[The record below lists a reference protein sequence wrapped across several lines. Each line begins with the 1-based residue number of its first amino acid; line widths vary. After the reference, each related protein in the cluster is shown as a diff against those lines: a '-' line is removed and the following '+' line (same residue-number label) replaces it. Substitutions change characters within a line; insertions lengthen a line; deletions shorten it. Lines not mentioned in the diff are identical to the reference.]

1 MRPKKMKTSNCYY
14 LGYISKTVGY
24 EGSLIAFLDVDD
36 PSSYRKLE
44 SVFIMMD
51 GKLVPFF
58 VEHISVRAPKGEVVI
73 RFEDIDSIGKARHL
87 CKRDIYL
94 PLSRLPE
101 LPAEAFYF
109 HDLVGYE
116 AYDDEDCLLGVIKE
130 FLDYPGNPLF
140 SIRKNEQ
147 EEILFPVADEFIR
160 HIDHGGRK
168 VFLHPPEGLLDLNR

>member
-1 MRPKKMKTSNCYY
+1 MKTSNCYY

-36 PSSYRKLE
+36 PSSYSDLE

-58 VEHISVRAPKGEVVI
+58 VADISVRAPKGEVVI

-87 CKRDIYL
+87 CKRDMYL
-94 PLSRLPE
+94 PLSRLPD
-101 LPAEAFYF
+101 LPVEAFYF

-116 AYDDEDCLLGVIKE
+116 AYDAQGHFLGVITE

-140 SIRKNEQ
+140 SVSKHG
-147 EEILFPVADEFIR
+147 EEEVLFPVADEFIS
-160 HIDHGGRK
+160 HIDHGKQRI
-168 VFLHPPEGLLDLNR
+168 FLQPPEGLLDLNR

>member
-1 MRPKKMKTSNCYY
+1 MKTSNCYY

-36 PSSYRKLE
+36 PSSYNDLE

-58 VEHISVRAPKGEVVI
+58 VADISVRAPKGEVVI

-87 CKRDIYL
+87 CKRDMYL
-94 PLSRLPE
+94 PLSRLRE
-101 LPAEAFYF
+101 LPVEAFYY

-116 AYDDEDCLLGVIKE
+116 ACDAQDRFLGVITA

-140 SIRKNEQ
+140 SVSKHG
-147 EEILFPVADEFIR
+147 EEDVLFPVADEFIR
-160 HIDHGGRK
+160 HIDHGKQRI
-168 VFLHPPEGLLDLNR
+168 FLDPPEGLLDLNR